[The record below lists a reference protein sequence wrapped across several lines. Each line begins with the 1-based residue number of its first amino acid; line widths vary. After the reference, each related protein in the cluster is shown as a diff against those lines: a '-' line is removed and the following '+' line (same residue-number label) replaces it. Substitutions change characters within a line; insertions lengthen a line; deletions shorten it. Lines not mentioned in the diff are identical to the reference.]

1 MIKLVY
7 CITRRHGMALEEFSR
22 YWREVHGPIGRRIP
36 GLRRLVQ
43 SHPTRQPADLSPPPF
58 DGMAELWFDDLAA
71 LEAARRS
78 PEWRASS
85 ADEAHFIDGT
95 RTALFL
101 TGSVSSLAKRGPCGI
116 AGRFKAP
123 LECLRCGTQ
132 VSGRIRTPGRSC
144 SLGFDQRLR
153 LAPQLAKHGPIADLV
168 DSP

>member
-7 CITRRHGMALEEFSR
+7 CITRRRGMALEEFSR

-43 SHPTRQPADLSPPPF
+43 SHRVPHVPDLAPPGF

-85 ADEAHFIDGT
+85 ADEANFIDET

-101 TGSVSSLAKRGPCGI
+101 TEER
-116 AGRFKAP
+116 
-123 LECLRCGTQ
+123 E
-132 VSGRIRTPGRSC
+132 IR
-144 SLGFDQRLR
+144 
-153 LAPQLAKHGPIADLV
+153 
-168 DSP
+168 